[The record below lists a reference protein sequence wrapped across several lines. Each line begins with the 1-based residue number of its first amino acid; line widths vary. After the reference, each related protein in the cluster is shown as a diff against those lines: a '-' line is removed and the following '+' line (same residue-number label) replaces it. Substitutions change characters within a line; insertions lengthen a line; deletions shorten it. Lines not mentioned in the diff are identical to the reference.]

1 MRNFYVKIGNG
12 KSVSTFDIY
21 WDIINPSNYATLFGS
36 TTSATD
42 ITYSQ
47 MKSYPGV
54 LVEVPD
60 SAASII
66 VNSSQPT
73 FCQGFGTSTTVYS
86 YNLGTS
92 SCIVP
97 ILESTTHNINDTVTY
112 VWDVG
117 GFDYLTGTT
126 LLEYSINSG
135 SSWVNVGTVSP
146 NGPSATSSVISVSYG
161 TPIQYRVVCYG
172 NGCSGM
178 ISNVISSTFSGTP
191 ISFSDYTS
199 FSVNPTGSPDS
210 KTATGIITV
219 NSGTHKLYVNASIY
233 TNNSTTVNTQLSVI
247 GFSTISIGTST
258 TGTITSSS
266 FIQLISGTYSYTFN
280 VVGSGTG
287 GSGAGAI
294 DIVTI

>member
-1 MRNFYVKIGNG
+1 
-12 KSVSTFDIY
+12 
-21 WDIINPSNYATLFGS
+21 
-36 TTSATD
+36 
-42 ITYSQ
+42 
-47 MKSYPGV
+47 MKLDPGV
-54 LVEVPD
+54 LIEVPD
-60 SAASII
+60 TATSII
-66 VNSSQPT
+66 LSSSQPT
-73 FCQGFGTSTTVYS
+73 FCPGVGSSSTVYS
-86 YNLGTS
+86 YTLPTNT
-92 SCIVP
+92 CIVP
-97 ILESTTHNINDTVTY
+97 ILTSATQNINDTVTY
-112 VWDVG
+112 VWNVG
-117 GFDYLTGTT
+117 GFDYGTGTT

-135 SSWVNVGTVSP
+135 ATWSNVGTVSP
-146 NGPSATSSVISVSYG
+146 NGPSATSSVIYVTYG

-233 TNNSTTVNTQLSVI
+233 TNNSTTVNTQLSVS

-266 FIQLISGTYSYTFN
+266 FIQLVSGTYSYTFN